1 MPSAETCICGFS
13 VGVFTVIVKVVN
25 MSFNVKSFEKVLYAF
40 LISVLLILNI
50 ILTVMV
56 FGKTI
61 FLSLAY
67 YIL

>member
-1 MPSAETCICGFS
+1 M
-13 VGVFTVIVKVVN
+13 IVKVVN